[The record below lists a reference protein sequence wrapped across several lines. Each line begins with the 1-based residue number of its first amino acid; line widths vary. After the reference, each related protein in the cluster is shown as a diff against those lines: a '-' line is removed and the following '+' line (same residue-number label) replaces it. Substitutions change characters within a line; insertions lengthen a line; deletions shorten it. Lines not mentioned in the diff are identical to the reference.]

1 MTERLPN
8 SDAPSVERI
17 GVWVENGVVYR
28 RDSAKQVYLSTYEP
42 ESPENLSEVLSLVRV
57 LNAGA
62 TMDNWTAQVEAQQSE
77 TARKLDSLII
87 RQD

>member
-1 MTERLPN
+1 MTERVRTSEMSN
-8 SDAPSVERI
+8 SERI

-28 RDSAKQVYLSTYEP
+28 RDSAKQVFLSIYEP
-42 ESPENLSEVLSLVRV
+42 ESPEDLNEVLSLARI
-57 LNAGA
+57 LHAGA